1 MRKKKMPLS
10 EVLPGQTARV
20 TEIRLEGVLR
30 RRLFD
35 LGLIPGT
42 LVLCRCVA
50 PAGSPMAFTVRGAAI
65 ALRRCDASQISA
77 EADA

>member
-20 TEIRLEGVLR
+20 AEIRLEGALR
-30 RRLFD
+30 RRL
-35 LGLIPGT
+35 LIPGT
-42 LVLCRCVA
+42 LVSCRCVA
-50 PAGSPMAFTVRGAAI
+50 PSGSPLAFTVRGAAI

>member
-20 TEIRLEGVLR
+20 AEIRLEGALR

-42 LVLCRCVA
+42 LVSCRCVA
-50 PAGSPMAFTVRGAAI
+50 PSGSPLAFTVRGAAI
-65 ALRRCDASQISA
+65 VLRRCDASQISA

>member
-20 TEIRLEGVLR
+20 AEIRLEGALR

-42 LVLCRCVA
+42 LVSCRCVA
-50 PAGSPMAFTVRGAAI
+50 PSGSPLAFTVRGAAI
-65 ALRRCDASQISA
+65 TLRRCDASQISA

>member
-20 TEIRLEGVLR
+20 AEIRLEG
-30 RRLFD
+30 
-35 LGLIPGT
+35 
-42 LVLCRCVA
+42 
-50 PAGSPMAFTVRGAAI
+50 

>member
-10 EVLPGQTARV
+10 EVLPGQTVRV
-20 TEIRLEGVLR
+20 AEIRLEGALR

-42 LVLCRCVA
+42 LVSCRCVA
-50 PAGSPMAFTVRGAAI
+50 PSGSPLAFTVRGAAI
-65 ALRRCDASQISA
+65 ALRRCDASRVSA
-77 EADA
+77 EADV

>member
-1 MRKKKMPLS
+1 MQKKKMPLS
-10 EVLPGQTARV
+10 EVLPGQTVRV
-20 TEIRLEGVLR
+20 AEIRLEGALR

-42 LVLCRCVA
+42 LVSCRCVA
-50 PAGSPMAFTVRGAAI
+50 PSGSPLAFNVRGAAI

>member
-1 MRKKKMPLS
+1 MRKEKIALS

-20 TEIRLEGVLR
+20 AEIRLEGALR

-35 LGLIPGT
+35 LVLIPGT
-42 LVLCRCVA
+42 FISCRCVA

-65 ALRRCDASQISA
+65 ALRRCDASRIFA